1 VSNLRKIAPIA
12 FTFACT
18 LGFSPVP
25 ARAAYCGNVAD
36 TAAIERLI
44 VADIYEYHFDRTW
57 IEDIAVVG
65 TFARADIAGK
75 GTTDVYFIHRAH
87 WQSAHIAAIP
97 PSVFAALR
105 KQIGLG
111 CANPDL
117 VEHPSG

>member
-1 VSNLRKIAPIA
+1 MNRIERDEASSPNVQYSPTFLLRREVPVSNLRKIAPIA

-65 TFARADIAGK
+65 TFARADIAG
-75 GTTDVYFIHRAH
+75 
-87 WQSAHIAAIP
+87 
-97 PSVFAALR
+97 
-105 KQIGLG
+105 
-111 CANPDL
+111 
-117 VEHPSG
+117 